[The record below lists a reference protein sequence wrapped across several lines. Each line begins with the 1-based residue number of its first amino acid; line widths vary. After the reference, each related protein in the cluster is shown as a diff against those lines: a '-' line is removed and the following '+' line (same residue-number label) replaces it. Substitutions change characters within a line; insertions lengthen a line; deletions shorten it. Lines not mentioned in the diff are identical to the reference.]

1 MRSFLTRYAPA
12 IYIGGALSCVL
23 GFIVILY
30 ASALVGGIIAGVGYL
45 GMAVT
50 HRSVGA

>member
-1 MRSFLTRYAPA
+1 VRPFLTRYAPA
-12 IYIGGALSCVL
+12 IYIGGALATVL

-30 ASALVGGIIAGVGYL
+30 ASALVGSIIAGAGYL

>member
-1 MRSFLTRYAPA
+1 MRAFLTRYAA
-12 IYIGGALSCVL
+12 ALYIGGASACVL

-45 GMAVT
+45 SMAVT

>member
-12 IYIGGALSCVL
+12 IYIGGALATVL

-45 GMAVT
+45 GMAAT